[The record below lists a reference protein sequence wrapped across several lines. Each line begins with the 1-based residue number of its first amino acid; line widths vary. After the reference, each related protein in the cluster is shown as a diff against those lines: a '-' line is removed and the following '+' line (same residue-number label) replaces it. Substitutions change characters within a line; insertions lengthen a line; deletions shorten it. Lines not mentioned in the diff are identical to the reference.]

1 MVKMKS
7 IHSLNRKLMVMII
20 GFIVL
25 FVIISYLILAVLFI
39 DDAKKDATNHTQFW
53 AELIAKTNSDS
64 LLAGDE
70 LAAEN
75 NLIMLKDVPYIN
87 YVRIYKVHP
96 APKGIVFF
104 TSYNKSNNS
113 SRLPE
118 TDSQISTLATLSA
131 LSAPT
136 FNKDIIE
143 FIVPI
148 NHQSKIVGYVYVQVN
163 TDNIQEITTGVY
175 IRLTVA
181 FLLLSLITFLIV
193 LSLNHF
199 ITSPMSN
206 MVVLIQQIYQQKKF
220 DIRLPKIPYKELD
233 ILARSINIML
243 DRAEN
248 QFAKLT
254 EAEKLSYQQNVE
266 LENKVDKRTQALKDS
281 NQELLSTLEKLHQF
295 QGQLVES
302 EKMASLG
309 DMVAGVAHE
318 VNTPIGLGITAS
330 TLLSDRLIEIKQ
342 AFEDKSLKSSHLK
355 KFLIEGEEN
364 AAIIYRNL
372 NRAAELITSFKKV
385 AVGQTTEDESCFNV
399 KELFSEILL
408 TLAPQI
414 QNTPYLIDIDCP
426 ESLTILS
433 KPEPITQIIINL
445 ILNSIIHGF
454 DNKVQGTIGITIT
467 QTHDNLDINYR
478 DDGIGIDQSIA
489 HKIFEPFT
497 TTKRGS
503 GGSGLGL
510 HLVYNLVTQ
519 ALNGKIDCIS
529 DINSGVK
536 FTISFPVQM
545 VNNV

>member
-20 GFIVL
+20 GFVVL
-25 FVIISYLILAVLFI
+25 FVIISYASVAVLFI
-39 DDAKKDATNHTQFW
+39 DDAKKGAAKQTQFL
-53 AELIAKTNSDS
+53 AEIIAKTNRNS
-64 LLAGDE
+64 LITDDE
-70 LAAEN
+70 QAAED
-75 NLIMLKDVPYIN
+75 NLLMLDDVSYIN

-104 TSYNKSNNS
+104 TSYNNSDNS
-113 SRLPE
+113 SGIPE
-118 TDSQISTLATLSA
+118 IDNKISTLSTLSTP
-131 LSAPT
+131 S
-136 FNKDIIE
+136 FNKNIIE
-143 FIVPI
+143 FIAPV
-148 NHQSKIVGYVYVQVN
+148 NHQSEIVGYVYVQAN
-163 TDNIQEITTGVY
+163 TENIQELTTGVY
-175 IRLTVA
+175 IRFTVI
-181 FLLLSLITFLIV
+181 FLLLSLFTFLIV
-193 LSLNHF
+193 MSLNHF
-199 ITSPMSN
+199 ITSPMST
-206 MVVLIQQIYQQKKF
+206 MVMQIQQIYQQKKF

-254 EAEKLSYQQNVE
+254 DAQKFSYQQNLE

-295 QGQLVES
+295 QSQLVES

-330 TLLSDRLIEIKQ
+330 TLLSDRLLEIKQ
-342 AFEDKSLKSSHLK
+342 SFEDKTLKSSHLK

-364 AAIIYRNL
+364 TAIIYRNL
-372 NRAAELITSFKKV
+372 KRAAELITSFKKV
-385 AVGQTTEDESCFNV
+385 AVGQTKEEERCFNV
-399 KELFSEILL
+399 KDLFSEILL

-414 QNTPYLIDIDCP
+414 QNTPYIINIDCP
-426 ESLTILS
+426 ESLTIQS

-445 ILNSIIHGF
+445 VLNSIIHGF
-454 DNKVQGTIGITIT
+454 DNKAQGTIGITIT
-467 QTHDNLDINYR
+467 QTNDNLDINYR
-478 DDGIGIDQSIA
+478 DDGNGIDQSIA
-489 HKIFEPFT
+489 HKIFEPFS

-519 ALNGKIDCIS
+519 ALNGKIDCTS
-529 DINSGVK
+529 NINSGVK